1 MQVTRI
7 EWDVDA
13 WEDYMYWHTQ
23 DKKTLKRIN
32 GLIKDILRHPFEG
45 IGKPEPLKRNLQGFW
60 SRRMMIRIESYM
72 PLKMKKLSLS
82 LAVIIMVT
90 DFIGAYYRFLLFPRP
105 S

>member
-60 SRRMMIRIESYM
+60 SRRIDDTHRVVYAVEDE
-72 PLKMKKLSLS
+72 KV
-82 LAVIIMVT
+82 VII
-90 DFIGAYYRFLLFPRP
+90 ACRNH
-105 S
+105 

>member
-60 SRRMMIRIESYM
+60 SRRIDDTHRVVYAFEDE
-72 PLKMKKLSLS
+72 KV
-82 LAVIIMVT
+82 VIIACRNHYG
-90 DFIGAYYRFLLFPRP
+90 D
-105 S
+105 